1 MCNIPMANFPIR
13 LRYLFC
19 LFFCFLTLQAKTEV
33 LDSLLKELD
42 KTIEKNDIYVEQ
54 REIRISQLKK
64 KLEAKHNYIE
74 ERYKLN
80 TQLYQ
85 EYKAYICDS
94 AMQYLSINIS
104 LADSLGNNYIK
115 SQNTLRL
122 SMLLSSIGMYT
133 EAIDI
138 LSTVDRSTLSN
149 DLLPDY
155 YSCFNSIYGELGFYT
170 KDKSLSNRYW
180 IIAQKYKDSLSLVLS
195 KESDEYLFIRETSCC
210 DEHNYDEALKIND
223 YRLSMVSPET
233 PQYALVAYHRSLI
246 YKHNSDYTKEKE
258 YLCLSAISD
267 VRSAIKD
274 HASLWMLAKLLY
286 DSGDYER
293 AYRYMRFSWDA
304 TKFYNARL
312 RSWQSADV
320 LSLIDK
326 TYQMMI
332 EKQNNRL
339 QQYLIFITLLLVLLS
354 ISMMYIYFQMKRLSK
369 ARNSLQNVNSR
380 LNELNSE
387 LKQMNE
393 CLSNTNIQLFEA
405 NHIKEEYIARF
416 IKLCSTYIDRLD
428 AYRRM
433 VNKKIS
439 GGHVEELLKITR
451 SQGLID
457 EELKDLYEN
466 FDSAFLHLFP
476 DFISK
481 FNDLLS
487 DDGKIFPKK
496 DELLNTELRI
506 FALIRLGIEDS
517 SQIAEFLRYSVN
529 TIYNYRAKVK
539 NKARC
544 QREKF
549 EQYVKE
555 IH

>member
-1 MCNIPMANFPIR
+1 MRNIPMVNFPIR

-64 KLEAKHNYIE
+64 KLETKHNYIE
-74 ERYKLN
+74 ECYKLN

-133 EAIDI
+133 ESIDI
-138 LSTVDRSTLSN
+138 LSTVDRNTLSK

-180 IIAQKYKDSLSLVLS
+180 IIAQKYKDSLSVVLS
-195 KESDEYLFIRETSCC
+195 KESDDYLFIRETSYC

-233 PQYALVAYHRSLI
+233 PQYALVTYHRSLI

-304 TKFYNARL
+304 TRFYNARL

-354 ISMMYIYFQMKRLSK
+354 ISMMYIYSQMKRLSK

-393 CLSNTNIQLFEA
+393 CLSNTNIQLSEA

-539 NKARC
+539 NRARC

>member
-1 MCNIPMANFPIR
+1 MANFPIR

-19 LFFCFLTLQAKTEV
+19 LLFCFLTLQAKTEV

-180 IIAQKYKDSLSLVLS
+180 IIAQKYKDSLSVVLS

-258 YLCLSAISD
+258 CLCLSAISD

-354 ISMMYIYFQMKRLSK
+354 ISMMYIYSQMKRLSK

-393 CLSNTNIQLFEA
+393 CLSNTNIQLSEA

-476 DFISK
+476 DFILK